1 MKINYNYSLYIY
13 LSCFIIPSGFAQS
26 LDYEKANHY
35 LDTRSEVYFSFI
47 ADISEIK
54 NLTRVISID
63 NIKSDTVFAYA
74 NSQQFDV
81 FLRLKYPFTILTPP
95 SLLLDKSELITSDIL
110 NDWDVYPTYDAY
122 VDMMNAFAENYPDL
136 CQLYEIGTSVNGRK
150 LLCVKIS
157 DNVNVKEPEP
167 EFFYTSTMHGDEVTG
182 YMLMLRLIDYL
193 LTNYTT
199 KPELQRLVDSLEIW
213 INPNANPDGTY
224 FSGNHTVSGAT
235 RYNANS
241 VDLNRNFPDPEE
253 EEGDH
258 PDDED
263 WQPETEAMMQFMTE
277 HNFVFSANYHGGS
290 EVMNYPWDTWSKS
303 HPDEDWFEYVSYQ
316 YADTVK
322 KYGGSSYFSDVEPG
336 GVTNGYD
343 WYSIAGGRQDYTTY
357 FCNGREITI
366 EVSTVKMPPAAS
378 LPSYWDY
385 NKIAMLDYMG
395 QCLKG
400 IHGIVTDSLTG
411 EPLKAKIFILG
422 HDTDSSHV
430 YSDEV
435 NGYFQRLIAPGTY
448 DIKCSAPGY
457 INKVAEDVVLENWT
471 NSLSLNFELIAGTN
485 PVEALEENKI
495 IGPNVWFGTNR
506 QLYIEVQEPQRV
518 NIYLYNL
525 QGIQMTS
532 RVIYTNKGL
541 NNVSFE
547 NEKMNEG
554 LYYCKILS
562 DTKVVKT
569 LSIQF

>member
-1 MKINYNYSLYIY
+1 
-13 LSCFIIPSGFAQS
+13 
-26 LDYEKANHY
+26 
-35 LDTRSEVYFSFI
+35 
-47 ADISEIK
+47 
-54 NLTRVISID
+54 
-63 NIKSDTVFAYA
+63 
-74 NSQQFDV
+74 
-81 FLRLKYPFTILTPP
+81 
-95 SLLLDKSELITSDIL
+95 
-110 NDWDVYPTYDAY
+110 
-122 VDMMNAFAENYPDL
+122 
-136 CQLYEIGTSVNGRK
+136 
-150 LLCVKIS
+150 
-157 DNVNVKEPEP
+157 
-167 EFFYTSTMHGDEVTG
+167 
-182 YMLMLRLIDYL
+182 
-193 LTNYTT
+193 
-199 KPELQRLVDSLEIW
+199 
-213 INPNANPDGTY
+213 
-224 FSGNHTVSGAT
+224 
-235 RYNANS
+235 
-241 VDLNRNFPDPEE
+241 
-253 EEGDH
+253 
-258 PDDED
+258 
-263 WQPETEAMMQFMTE
+263 MTE